1 MDSPNDV
8 TATTTRDSM
17 HSMDKP
23 LEKTPGVTSSA
34 HHALAAND
42 PENPQNWPLYRKV
55 YACATATAFAS
66 AV

>member
-1 MDSPNDV
+1 
-8 TATTTRDSM
+8 M

-23 LEKTPGVTSSA
+23 LEKKPGVTSSA